1 MNERIDC
8 FDFRRPQQN
17 RQPGGPGGQGN
28 AAGGGGA
35 GGQRGPKR
43 EAAQPA
49 VIPVSKSKFLNISF
63 D

>member
-1 MNERIDC
+1 MNETLDY
-8 FDFRRPQQN
+8 FDFRRPQQT
-17 RQPGGPGGQGN
+17 RQPGQTGGQGN
-28 AAGGGGA
+28 AAAA

-49 VIPVSKSKFLNISF
+49 VIPVSKSKSLNICF